1 MVKLCDLV
9 DELCNLEKRV
19 FALELLSEVDIKTL
33 NDREFNSWVGLL
45 FDSVDL
51 LSQTCS
57 DLRILGDSLSN
68 FTNGQ

>member
-51 LSQTCS
+51 LSKTCS

-68 FTNGQ
+68 FINGQ